1 MNSQTIHPD
10 TILGRVRMAVSDLD
24 QSLLFYQNALGLRL
38 RERRG
43 DTAFLGAGGDDIVV
57 LEQIA
62 NAQTP
67 ARATGLYHVAI
78 RVPSRHALAQ
88 SLKNFVETETPLGGF
103 ADHLVSE
110 AIYLDDPDGN
120 GIEVYHD
127 RPRNEWYD
135 ARGKIKMATD
145 PLDVKGLL
153 GELNGNGAGWQG
165 MERGTQVGH
174 MHLKVASI
182 PDSKEFYC
190 GVLGFD
196 FVMGYGPS
204 AMFVSAGGYHHH
216 IGMNTW
222 ESAGAPPPP
231 PNSIGLRDFVVQL
244 PSRAELDA
252 VVARVQHAGI
262 TLTETQDGALV
273 RDPAQNQ
280 IVLKAKNS

>member
-10 TILGRVRMAVSDLD
+10 TTLGRVRIAVSDLD
-24 QSLLFYQNALGLRL
+24 QSLLFYQNALGLHL
-38 RERRG
+38 RQHQG
-43 DTAFLGAGGDDIVV
+43 DTAHLGAGDNDIVM
-57 LEQIA
+57 LEQAA
-62 NAQTP
+62 NAQSP

-88 SLKNFVETETPLGGF
+88 SLKNFVATETPLGGF

-110 AIYLDDPDGN
+110 AIYLQDLDGN
-120 GIEVYHD
+120 GIEVYCD

-145 PLDVKGLL
+145 PLDVRGLL
-153 GELNGNGAGWQG
+153 GELDGNGTGWQG
-165 MERGTQVGH
+165 MERDTQVGH
-174 MHLKVASI
+174 MHLKVANI
-182 PDSKEFYC
+182 PDAKEFYC

-204 AMFVSAGGYHHH
+204 ALFVSAGGYHHH

-231 PNSIGLRDFVVQL
+231 PNALGLRDFVVHL
-244 PSRAELDA
+244 PNRAELDA
-252 VVARVQHAGI
+252 VVARVHQAGI
-262 TLTETQDGALV
+262 AVTETSDGLLV
-273 RDPAQNQ
+273 RDPSQNG
-280 IVLKAKNS
+280 IVLTSP